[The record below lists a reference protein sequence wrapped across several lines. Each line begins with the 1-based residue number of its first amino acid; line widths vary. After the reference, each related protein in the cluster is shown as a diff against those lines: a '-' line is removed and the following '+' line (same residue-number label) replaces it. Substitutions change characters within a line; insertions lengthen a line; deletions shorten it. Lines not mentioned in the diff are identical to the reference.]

1 MNNVIKIQNVAKLSS
16 SSRFYILNTNAHPL
30 GVHICRSTYVQQYV
44 KIIIKWEKGD
54 RVMNLKEKISFAW
67 VVFLLKIL
75 TNYLVPWVANHEFL
89 KFEFLKFFLA
99 SHILKKL
106 EDCSR
111 KNYFTKTITWECCV
125 RRPPHHYL

>member
-54 RVMNLKEKISFAW
+54 RVMNLKEKISFA
-67 VVFLLKIL
+67 
-75 TNYLVPWVANHEFL
+75 
-89 KFEFLKFFLA
+89 
-99 SHILKKL
+99 
-106 EDCSR
+106 
-111 KNYFTKTITWECCV
+111 
-125 RRPPHHYL
+125 